1 MRRILAWPLE
11 RAVKTA
17 ALAVVL
23 AGLSCRPAGD
33 PIRATLDSVA
43 AAARGRN
50 ADKLLENVAADFQG
64 ADGSSRAEAESTLR
78 RLFAAY
84 EILDVELSEVTI
96 EKSESATGPALA
108 RFTAKMTG
116 QPRNVGGLAGF
127 LPSASTWKFEARLVP
142 SDGGGGPWKI
152 AWARWVQVS

>member
-1 MRRILAWPLE
+1 MRRILALPSE
-11 RAVKTA
+11 RAVKAA
-17 ALAVVL
+17 ALGVVL
-23 AGLSCRPAGD
+23 AGLSCRPAGE
-33 PIRATLDSVA
+33 PVRATLDSVA
-43 AAARGRN
+43 DAARARD
-50 ADKLLENVAADFQG
+50 ADKLLENLAPDFQG
-64 ADGSSRAEAESTLR
+64 ADGSGRAEAESTVR

-84 EILDVELSEVTI
+84 EILDVELSDVTI

-116 QPRNVGGLAGF
+116 QPRNVAGLAGF

-142 SDGGGGPWKI
+142 SDGGRWKI